1 MSTWSS
7 LRCHNLQNLFFHEN
21 IICIKS
27 MIRHVRI
34 ISIKIRSIGDMVSC
48 FVVLLHLV
56 RVAFG
61 ELNEL
66 FAIVVHP

>member
-1 MSTWSS
+1 
-7 LRCHNLQNLFFHEN
+7 
-21 IICIKS
+21 